1 MRELTSAWPLFGL
14 TVRCGDVSLRAVR
27 DDDLPELVSIFPG
40 DVEMDPAHPALDGTP
55 GGDRARRLVQSV
67 WRHRATWSV
76 DDWALDLR
84 VERDGRAA
92 GVVTLEG
99 TSFPMLRTVDT
110 ASWVAVDARGR
121 GTAVLM
127 RAGALGLAFQR
138 LGAQAAISSARVD
151 NAASLAVSRRLGYRD
166 NGVSLIVTETGPAEL
181 AHLRLQ
187 RSTWVAPEPVEIDGL
202 DPCLAAFGLA

>member
-1 MRELTSAWPLFGL
+1 MTELTSAWPLFGL

-27 DDDLPELVSIFPG
+27 DDDLPELVDIFPG
-40 DVEMDPAHPALDGTP
+40 DVEMDPAHPALDGTA

-84 VERDGRAA
+84 VERDGRAV

-99 TSFPMLRTVDT
+99 TRFPMLRTVDT
-110 ASWVAVDARGR
+110 ASWVAVESRGR

-181 AHLRLQ
+181 AHLRLL

-202 DPCLAAFGLA
+202 EPCLAAFGLA

>member
-1 MRELTSAWPLFGL
+1 MTELTSAWPLFGL

-181 AHLRLQ
+181 THLRLQ

-202 DPCLAAFGLA
+202 EPCLAAFGLA